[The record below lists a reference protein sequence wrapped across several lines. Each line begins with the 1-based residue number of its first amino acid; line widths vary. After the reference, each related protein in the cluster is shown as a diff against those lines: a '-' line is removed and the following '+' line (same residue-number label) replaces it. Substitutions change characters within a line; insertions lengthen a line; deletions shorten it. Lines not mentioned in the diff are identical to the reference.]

1 LFESPSGHCFAA
13 VNRFSAASGLA
24 QPTEYRHTMYMTMLP
39 RVCFA
44 VSILLLSFVALSQT
58 RTTPKHQPVYTQDG
72 QLRLPADY
80 REWVFLS
87 SGFDMSYNPDM
98 AMDRHMF
105 DNVFVD
111 PEAWKAFQSTGK
123 WPAKT
128 LLVLELRRAEGKGSI
143 NQKGNF
149 QAVETMG
156 IEVHVKDE
164 SRFKG
169 NWAFFGFSPAESSA
183 KMIPLTEDCYS
194 CHAEHGAV
202 DTTFVQFYP
211 TLKPIATRKGTL
223 EAAYQKSDRS
233 R

>member
-1 LFESPSGHCFAA
+1 
-13 VNRFSAASGLA
+13 
-24 QPTEYRHTMYMTMLP
+24 MLP
-39 RVCFA
+39 RVLFA
-44 VSILLLSFVALSQT
+44 ASILLLGFVGLSQT
-58 RTTPKHQPVYTQDG
+58 RTTPMHQPVYTQDG

-98 AMDRHMF
+98 AMDHHMF
-105 DNVFVD
+105 DNVFVN
-111 PEAWKAFQSTGK
+111 PEAWKVFQSTGK
-123 WPAKT
+123 WPDKT

-143 NQKGNF
+143 NQKGSF
-149 QAVETMG
+149 QTAEPMG
-156 IEVHVKDE
+156 VEVHVKDE

-169 NWAFFGFSPAESSA
+169 KWAFFGFSPADLSA
-183 KMIPLTEDCYS
+183 KLIPLTEDCYS

-223 EAAYQKSDRS
+223 EAAYQKSELGR
-233 R
+233 

>member
-1 LFESPSGHCFAA
+1 
-13 VNRFSAASGLA
+13 
-24 QPTEYRHTMYMTMLP
+24 MTMLP
-39 RVCFA
+39 RICLSA
-44 VSILLLSFVALSQT
+44 SILLLGVVGLSQT
-58 RTTPKHQPVYTQDG
+58 RPARKHQPEYTQDG

-98 AMDRHMF
+98 AMDHHMF

-111 PEAWKAFQSTGK
+111 PESWKAFQSTGK
-123 WPAKT
+123 WPDKT
-128 LLVLELRRAEGKGSI
+128 LLVLELRRAEDRGSI

-149 QAVETMG
+149 QTETMG

-164 SRFKG
+164 SRFQGK
-169 NWAFFGFSPAESSA
+169 WAFFRFSPAGSSA
-183 KMIPLTEDCYS
+183 KMVPLTEDCYS

-211 TLKPIATRKGTL
+211 TLKPIAARKGTL
-223 EAAYQKSDRS
+223 EAAYQKSEPNR
-233 R
+233 

>member
-1 LFESPSGHCFAA
+1 
-13 VNRFSAASGLA
+13 
-24 QPTEYRHTMYMTMLP
+24 MLP
-39 RVCFA
+39 RVCFSA
-44 VSILLLSFVALSQT
+44 SILLLGFVGSSQT
-58 RTTPKHQPVYTQDG
+58 RTARKHQPVYTQDG

-98 AMDRHMF
+98 AMDHQMF
-105 DNVFVD
+105 DSVFAD
-111 PEAWKAFQSTGK
+111 PESWKAFQSTGK
-123 WPAKT
+123 WPDKT

-143 NQKGNF
+143 NKKGNF
-149 QAVETMG
+149 QTEAMG

-164 SRFKG
+164 SRFRGK
-169 NWAFFGFSPAESSA
+169 WAFFRFSPAESSA
-183 KMIPLTEDCYS
+183 KMVPLTEDCYA

-211 TLKPIATRKGTL
+211 TLKPIAARKGTL
-223 EAAYQKSDRS
+223 EAAYQKSEPS